1 MKKVVSL
8 LLVAVLLFTLSLPCF
23 ALAGIVVDFSIST
36 CLSFV
41 SDSISSYRGSIQKR
55 TEAARGAFFNLI
67 VEDKLCSGL
76 TIFDSTGQ
84 KFTDDIL
91 SFYFDKYWEAV
102 TGTYDYYDSNYDV
115 FISASGFPD
124 TPFSYRLLS
133 FYSSQAAQSDYFD
146 DNDVKNITFSN
157 FKNYYNTFLS
167 RYLLEQGQSA
177 TDPNPG
183 KSGLDIAPGY
193 VSSDELSD
201 SINFD
206 NTQYIPKT
214 SNTWLMSYRNEKRY
228 QTLISNNK
236 AFFPSFVLSDDS
248 SGNIAFSEL
257 FLLPFFKDKNG
268 EVYYAKKQ
276 LHIYLRE
283 WDDPNSDIY
292 LGFDVFDFSSDFT
305 SPVEIKSDNHIVDL
319 TSSSLPAKYSVS
331 PFPYYATNGISFY
344 RFETLAKFIDNS
356 CLTTNIL
363 DNSTYNTAGYWDFYN
378 SSQTDYKNMFKLF
391 YNSSDDK
398 TYYFNLFKNLWGSEY
413 DDGVSDIG
421 YYASKSLINFAY
433 NDIDT
438 SKIPSGQIVTVSGDT
453 IYNYTITNPDT
464 GDSSKFGDY
473 ITNNYTYI
481 TNNYGEGGSGSGVG
495 GNVTVDGSIDVGG
508 SVGVDINVS
517 VPDININV
525 NGNGGAGGSGSSIAN
540 PDDFT
545 SAENVDLNKYY
556 DTAVEQSTGF
566 QKFLNDFF
574 GFLPAE
580 LLALILF
587 AVAMAI
593 VCRVFGR

>member
-228 QTLISNNK
+228 QTLLSNGK
-236 AFFPSFVLSDDS
+236 ATLPCFALSNDS
-248 SGNIAFSEL
+248 SGNTAFSEL
-257 FLLPFFKDKNG
+257 YLLPFFKDKNG
-268 EVYYAKKQ
+268 EMFYGKKQ
-276 LHIYLRE
+276 LNIYLKNCV
-283 WDDPNSDIY
+283 DTTSDVFF
-292 LGFDVFDFSSDFT
+292 GFDIIDFASDFSQ
-305 SPVEIKSDNHIVDL
+305 PVEALSAVHIANLKSD
-319 TSSSLPAKYSVS
+319 SLPAKYSIS
-331 PFPYYATNGISFY
+331 MFPKFGSSYAVLYAHQSLDY
-344 RFETLAKFIDNS
+344 FIDNRS
-356 CLTTNIL
+356 SSYNFLN
-363 DNSTYNTAGYWDFYN
+363 NSKYETLGYWDFFN
-378 SSQTDYKNMFKLF
+378 SSQTEYKNIFRLF
-391 YNSSDDK
+391 YNTSDDNS
-398 TYYFNLFKNLWGSEY
+398 YYSNIFKNSWGSEY

-421 YYASKSLINFAY
+421 YIASKSLINFAY

-495 GNVTVDGSIDVGG
+495 GNVTVGGEIEVGG

-525 NGNGGAGGSGSSIAN
+525 NQSGAGGSGSSIEN

-545 SAENVDLNKYY
+545 SADNVDLNKYY

-566 QKFLNDFF
+566 QKFLKDFF

>member
-8 LLVAVLLFTLSLPCF
+8 LLISVLLFTLSFSCF
-23 ALAGIVVDFSIST
+23 A
-36 CLSFV
+36 V
-41 SDSISSYRGSIQKR
+41 SDVIISFAVDSVLNYVSNSISSYSNSIQQR
-55 TEAARGAFFNLI
+55 TEAARGAYFNFI
-67 VEDKLCSGL
+67 AEDKLNSGL
-76 TIFDSTGQ
+76 IVLDSSGQ

-91 SFYFDKYWEAV
+91 SFYFEYYWEAV

-115 FISASGFPD
+115 FISASGFLD
-124 TPFSYRLLS
+124 TPFSLRLLS
-133 FYSSQAAQSDYFD
+133 FADVSFTASGGMTS
-146 DNDVKNITFSN
+146 NDLKPSAFSR
-157 FKNYYNTFLS
+157 FCEYYQLYLA
-167 RYLLEQGQSA
+167 RYLIAQGENA

-193 VSSDELSD
+193 VTSDELSD
-201 SINFD
+201 SINYD
-206 NTQYIPKT
+206 NTQYIPKI

-228 QTLISNNK
+228 QTLLSNGK
-236 AFFPSFVLSDDS
+236 ATRPCFALSNDS
-248 SGNIAFSEL
+248 SGNTAFSEL
-257 FLLPFFKDKNG
+257 YLLPFFKDKNG
-268 EVYYAKKQ
+268 EMFYGKKE
-276 LHIYLRE
+276 LHIYLKN
-283 WDDPNSDIY
+283 WVDTSSDVFF
-292 LGFDVFDFSSDFT
+292 GFDIIDFASDFSQ
-305 SPVEIKSDNHIVDL
+305 PVEAFSSVHIANLKSD
-319 TSSSLPAKYSVS
+319 SLPAKYSIS
-331 PFPYYATNGISFY
+331 MFPNFGSSFAVLY
-344 RFETLAKFIDNS
+344 VHQSLDYFIDNRS
-356 CLTTNIL
+356 
-363 DNSTYNTAGYWDFYN
+363 STYNFLNNSKYETLGYWNFFN
-378 SSQTDYKNMFKLF
+378 SSQSEYKNIFRLF
-391 YNSSDDK
+391 YNTSDDN
-398 TYYFNLFKNLWGSEY
+398 TYYSNIFKNSWGSDY
-413 DDGVSDIG
+413 DDGISDIG
-421 YYASKSLINFAY
+421 YIASNSLINFAY

-481 TNNYGEGGSGSGVG
+481 TNNYGDGSGSGVG
-495 GNVTVDGSIDVGG
+495 GNVTVGGEIEVGG

-525 NGNGGAGGSGSSIAN
+525 NQSGAGGSGSSIAN

-545 SAENVDLNKYY
+545 SADNVDLNKYY
-556 DTAVEQSTGF
+556 DEAVEQSTGF
-566 QKFLNDFF
+566 QKFLKDFF